1 MNLEKNNLTKIFL
14 IGQSGSGKTTLGK
27 KLSTKLKFDFLD
39 TDEFITNE
47 FALSISEIF
56 NSKGELFFRN
66 EEKKLLIKL
75 KNQINIV
82 VSTGGGLPEINDAF
96 DLMQNNGFV
105 IWIKSSPIEIERR
118 LYNSNRGHRP
128 LLFNNKLSLIENL
141 ETQLEKRYDVYSK
154 ADLIIVNDNI
164 NESETIEMILKE
176 LKNMNDLLASIIKST
191 QGDYPIFVGNNFKK
205 DLAKFIKNKYDPKR
219 IFLISDSKVFSSET
233 INLIN
238 ELENSNIKCE
248 SLSIDINETKKNL
261 DTCTYIYDWLLSV
274 GSERNSILISIGG
287 GVTTDLVGF
296 VASSWL
302 RGLNV
307 IHFPTSLAAMVDAS
321 IGGKTGVNFKHGKN
335 LIGAFKQPLL
345 IAMDTKSL
353 ETLKERELNSGWAEA
368 IKHAFLF
375 DQGLLKK
382 FQMQS
387 NDIISKKDPIF
398 TEIIKRSVQIKAEIV
413 SKDEFEKG
421 TDRIKLNFGHTIGH
435 SLEGLTE
442 YGKLLH
448 GEAVSIGMVVATNI
462 SKNLNLI
469 SNDIKNEIIST
480 LNQYG
485 LPTNLTKGID
495 IKDLFDNTKNDKKV
509 KNGKINW
516 VLLKDIGSP
525 VIKDD
530 VPDSIVMDS
539 IRETI

>member
-1 MNLEKNNLTKIFL
+1 
-14 IGQSGSGKTTLGK
+14 
-27 KLSTKLKFDFLD
+27 
-39 TDEFITNE
+39 
-47 FALSISEIF
+47 
-56 NSKGELFFRN
+56 
-66 EEKKLLIKL
+66 
-75 KNQINIV
+75 
-82 VSTGGGLPEINDAF
+82 
-96 DLMQNNGFV
+96 
-105 IWIKSSPIEIERR
+105 
-118 LYNSNRGHRP
+118 
-128 LLFNNKLSLIENL
+128 
-141 ETQLEKRYDVYSK
+141 
-154 ADLIIVNDNI
+154 
-164 NESETIEMILKE
+164 
-176 LKNMNDLLASIIKST
+176 MNDLLASIIKST

-205 DLAKFIKNKYDPKR
+205 DLAKFIKNEYAPKR
-219 IFLISDSKVFSSET
+219 IFVISDSKVFASEA
-233 INLIN
+233 ISLIN

-261 DTCTYIYDWLLSV
+261 NTCTSIYDWLLSA

-345 IAMDTKSL
+345 IAMDTSSL

-375 DQGLLKK
+375 DKELLKK

-387 NDIISKKDPIF
+387 RDIISKKDPVF

-413 SKDEFEKG
+413 SKDEFEKDN
-421 TDRIKLNFGHTIGH
+421 DRIKLNFGHTIGH
-435 SLEGLTE
+435 SLEGLTK

-448 GEAVSIGMVVATNI
+448 GEAVSIGMVVAANI
-462 SKNLNLI
+462 SKNLKLI
-469 SNDIKNEIIST
+469 SNDIKDEIIST
-480 LNQYG
+480 LNRYS
-485 LPTNLTKGID
+485 LPTNITKGID
-495 IKDLFDNTKNDKKV
+495 IKDLFNNTKNDKKV

-516 VLLKDIGSP
+516 VLLKDIGNP
-525 VIKDD
+525 IIKDD
-530 VPDSIVMDS
+530 VPDAIVMDS
-539 IRETI
+539 IKESL

>member
-1 MNLEKNNLTKIFL
+1 
-14 IGQSGSGKTTLGK
+14 
-27 KLSTKLKFDFLD
+27 
-39 TDEFITNE
+39 
-47 FALSISEIF
+47 
-56 NSKGELFFRN
+56 
-66 EEKKLLIKL
+66 
-75 KNQINIV
+75 
-82 VSTGGGLPEINDAF
+82 
-96 DLMQNNGFV
+96 
-105 IWIKSSPIEIERR
+105 
-118 LYNSNRGHRP
+118 
-128 LLFNNKLSLIENL
+128 
-141 ETQLEKRYDVYSK
+141 
-154 ADLIIVNDNI
+154 
-164 NESETIEMILKE
+164 
-176 LKNMNDLLASIIKST
+176 MNDLLASIIKST

-205 DLAKFIKNKYDPKR
+205 DLAKFIKNKYAPKR
-219 IFLISDSKVFSSET
+219 IFVISDSKVFASEA
-233 INLIN
+233 ISLIN

-261 DTCTYIYDWLLSV
+261 NTCTSIYDWLLSA

-345 IAMDTKSL
+345 IAMDTSSL

-375 DQGLLKK
+375 DKELLKK

-387 NDIISKKDPIF
+387 RDIISKKDPLF

-413 SKDEFEKG
+413 SKDEFEKDN
-421 TDRIKLNFGHTIGH
+421 DRIKLNFGHTIGH
-435 SLEGLTE
+435 SLEGLTK

-448 GEAVSIGMVVATNI
+448 GEAVSIGMVVAANI
-462 SKNLNLI
+462 SKNLKLI
-469 SNDIKNEIIST
+469 SNDIKDEIIST
-480 LNQYG
+480 LNRYS
-485 LPTNLTKGID
+485 LPTNITKGID
-495 IKDLFDNTKNDKKV
+495 IKDLFNNTKNDKKV

-516 VLLKDIGSP
+516 VLLKDIGNP
-525 VIKDD
+525 IIKDD

-539 IRETI
+539 IKESL